1 MLKNNKEEYNAK
13 IFKEEKITQNKE
25 ILHWFKSDIEKM
37 EGSLKEQIK
46 YTLNLFKD
54 CITNTKKNLIENYRI
69 NYSLDDEL
77 NEQIANNFKNT
88 RNKISHGNMKDE
100 VLFSDID
107 IIAYVIVEKIVMCL
121 VLYKAKVNIEKI
133 KEIVDDKF

>member
-1 MLKNNKEEYNAK
+1 
-13 IFKEEKITQNKE
+13 
-25 ILHWFKSDIEKM
+25 M

-69 NYSLDDEL
+69 NYSSDDEL

>member
-1 MLKNNKEEYNAK
+1 
-13 IFKEEKITQNKE
+13 
-25 ILHWFKSDIEKM
+25 M

-54 CITNTKKNLIENYRI
+54 CITNTKKNLIENYDI
-69 NYSLDDEL
+69 NYSSDDEL

-88 RNKISHGNMKDE
+88 RNNISHGNMKEE
-100 VLFSDID
+100 VLFSNID
-107 IIAYVIVEKIVMCL
+107 IIAYVIIEKIVRCL

>member
-1 MLKNNKEEYNAK
+1 
-13 IFKEEKITQNKE
+13 
-25 ILHWFKSDIEKM
+25 M

-69 NYSLDDEL
+69 NYSSDDEL

-100 VLFSDID
+100 
-107 IIAYVIVEKIVMCL
+107 KIVMCL